1 MIRALVG
8 LNLRKEKRALIKTGD
23 RKWTQIENKEEY
35 R

>member
-23 RKWTQIENKEEY
+23 RK
-35 R
+35 